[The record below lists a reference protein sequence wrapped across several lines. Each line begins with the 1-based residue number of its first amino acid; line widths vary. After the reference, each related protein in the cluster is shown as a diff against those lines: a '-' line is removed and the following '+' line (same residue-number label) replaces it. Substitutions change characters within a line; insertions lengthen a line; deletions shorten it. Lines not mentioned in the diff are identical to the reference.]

1 MASEES
7 AVTTIMNLAG
17 EAKLTREGVKAPGYA
32 VVSICKSLVAG
43 GVVGGVSRTAV
54 APLERLKILLQ
65 IITYNCKCSYLCQ
78 CNTTEVIMLCSILFI
93 NSGICVS
100 VERKQVLGIYGN
112 LRVYGDYSEAMVL
125 TAHGLSPIRQSSFL
139 VMNKH
144 QDCCS

>member
-65 IITYNCKCSYLCQ
+65 IAAVDWRILYLHH
-78 CNTTEVIMLCSILFI
+78 VP
-93 NSGICVS
+93 V
-100 VERKQVLGIYGN
+100 K
-112 LRVYGDYSEAMVL
+112 
-125 TAHGLSPIRQSSFL
+125 
-139 VMNKH
+139 
-144 QDCCS
+144 